1 MPPIFVQIGFWLVLF
16 SAPPAHAKQEIV
28 TAQAAVQP
36 VTLTGFTRPRTVID
50 LSAEEAG
57 KVMRVLADIGD
68 RIAENGTFACLDQ
81 TFIDLEIQS
90 NRAELARI
98 KIEIDF
104 FSKQVSRYRT
114 LVGRNSVAQMQLDEM
129 ERSLAGFQRQF
140 EALKIEERRL
150 QERKRRF
157 CIAAPPGWLVIE
169 RTIEEGEWLDA
180 GQQVGRVGD
189 FSSLLIPYALS
200 LPEYQA
206 LRATKPLTVRLPE
219 LGKTVAAS
227 LERVS
232 PDFDEQSH
240 KIKLD
245 LEIGGRGLRGGL
257 RAELMLKIPDP
268 SGAVLIAAEALEE
281 RYEQYWLHTP
291 EGKEIRVVYLG
302 DYEAGGAD
310 DARLVRVVSPEVHP
324 GDRFIV
330 NRR

>member
-1 MPPIFVQIGFWLVLF
+1 L
-16 SAPPAHAKQEIV
+16 APHAHAVQEIV
-28 TAQAAVQP
+28 TAQKAVQP

-50 LSAEEAG
+50 LSSEEAG
-57 KVMRVLADIGD
+57 KVMRVFADIGD
-68 RIAENGTFACLDQ
+68 RIAETGYFACLDQ
-81 TFIDLEIQS
+81 TFIDLDIQS
-90 NRAELARI
+90 NRAELARV

-140 EALKIEERRL
+140 DALKIKERRL

-169 RTIEEGEWLDA
+169 RTIEEGEWLDV
-180 GQQVGRVGD
+180 GQPVGRVGD

-206 LRATKPLTVRLPE
+206 LRATQSLTVRLPE
-219 LGKTVAAS
+219 LDKTVATS

-245 LEIGGRGLRGGL
+245 LKIGGSGLRGGL
-257 RAELMLKIPDP
+257 RAELMLKIPDA
-268 SGAVLIAAEALEE
+268 SGAVLIAEKALEE
-281 RYEQYWLHTP
+281 RYEQYWLRTID
-291 EGKEIRVVYLG
+291 GKEIRVVYLG
-302 DYEAGGAD
+302 HSESGGTD
-310 DARLVRVVSPEVHP
+310 GARLARVVSPDVHP
-324 GDRFIV
+324 GNRFIV